1 MKLLFNLVVN
11 DIRKNRIISSI
22 LFAFLMLSAVLLT
35 GGLRIGVTSITS
47 INALS
52 TVAQIPD
59 YIQMHKGDY
68 DEKAIDDFVKNH
80 DYIEAFQ
87 VTKMLNIKN
96 SELYHNGKSF
106 ENSLMDNSFV
116 AQNESFDYLL
126 DMNNEIAI
134 INKGEIGIPI
144 YYAQELGIELG
155 DSIRVEKGSYAK
167 DFKVSTIIR
176 DAQMNSAL
184 TSSKRLLINE
194 ADILELSSNLG
205 EWEYCFEFLLEEGSI
220 ASLETDYI
228 EAKLPSNGVGISGSL
243 ITMLNTFSH
252 GIIII
257 IIMAISMLLI
267 GIAFLCLSYIIRAT
281 LAEQSSI
288 IGEMRAVGFTKKEIK
303 KLYQLKYVIIA
314 IVAGIIGYLGG
325 TFLGDYLSESVIL
338 YYGSA
343 KGNIEL
349 IKWGIPVIG
358 VLIQLVIVTIGCIV
372 IISRNLRKTVLQML
386 KGEDDVK
393 REGHYKLPANGF
405 KYPNISIAFGEL
417 KCKYRQYIVV
427 FLVFIFSSFLILLP
441 MNMKNT
447 INHPSF
453 MSYMGVGES
462 DLRIDIQYTGDLE
475 AKKELLE
482 AHLNNDADI
491 EKYAIYQYGSAQVL
505 NNDGKWDN
513 IRIESGNQA
522 KFPLDYLEGK
532 APVNDNE
539 IALSYLNAKELNKN
553 IGENLTLNYMNKEVE
568 FIVSGIYQDITY
580 GGKTAK
586 AKLEFNEKDLDA
598 YIVYV
603 NLKEEIDIEKKASEL
618 REILID
624 SKVTPVREF
633 IAQTLG
639 GISDTMGIVEI
650 VTIIISLFLSVLIT
664 AMILKLIMAKEQ
676 SAIAIKK
683 AIGFSNDDLRIQL
696 GIRIL
701 AIQIFG
707 IGVGTILANNFGE
720 AIFGLMLSG
729 FGASKIKFL
738 INPIKAYLFCPG
750 IQILA
755 VLIIVTVISRGVSKY
770 HIRNQIIE

>member
-1 MKLLFNLVVN
+1 
-11 DIRKNRIISSI
+11 
-22 LFAFLMLSAVLLT
+22 
-35 GGLRIGVTSITS
+35 
-47 INALS
+47 
-52 TVAQIPD
+52 
-59 YIQMHKGDY
+59 
-68 DEKAIDDFVKNH
+68 
-80 DYIEAFQ
+80 
-87 VTKMLNIKN
+87 
-96 SELYHNGKSF
+96 
-106 ENSLMDNSFV
+106 
-116 AQNESFDYLL
+116 
-126 DMNNEIAI
+126 
-134 INKGEIGIPI
+134 
-144 YYAQELGIELG
+144 
-155 DSIRVEKGSYAK
+155 
-167 DFKVSTIIR
+167 
-176 DAQMNSAL
+176 
-184 TSSKRLLINE
+184 
-194 ADILELSSNLG
+194 
-205 EWEYCFEFLLEEGSI
+205 
-220 ASLETDYI
+220 
-228 EAKLPSNGVGISGSL
+228 
-243 ITMLNTFSH
+243 
-252 GIIII
+252 
-257 IIMAISMLLI
+257 
-267 GIAFLCLSYIIRAT
+267 
-281 LAEQSSI
+281 
-288 IGEMRAVGFTKKEIK
+288 
-303 KLYQLKYVIIA
+303 
-314 IVAGIIGYLGG
+314 
-325 TFLGDYLSESVIL
+325 
-338 YYGSA
+338 
-343 KGNIEL
+343 
-349 IKWGIPVIG
+349 
-358 VLIQLVIVTIGCIV
+358 
-372 IISRNLRKTVLQML
+372 ML

-393 REGHYKLPANGF
+393 REGHYKLPASGF

-417 KCKYRQYIVV
+417 RCKYRQYIVV

-618 REILID
+618 RGILSD

-639 GISDTMGIVEI
+639 GISDTMGIVE
-650 VTIIISLFLSVLIT
+650 VATVIISLFLSVLIT

>member
-96 SELYHNGKSF
+96 SELFHNGKSF

-144 YYAQELGIELG
+144 YYAQERGVELG
-155 DSIRVEKGSYAK
+155 DSIRVEQGSYAK

-194 ADILELSSNLG
+194 ADILELSNNLG
-205 EWEYCFEFLLEEGSI
+205 EWEYCFEFLIEEGSI

-228 EAKLPSNGVGISGSL
+228 EAKLPSNGVGISGNL

-288 IGEMRAVGFTKKEIK
+288 IGEMRAIGFTKKEIK

-349 IKWGIPVIG
+349 IKWAIPVIG
-358 VLIQLVIVTIGCIV
+358 VLIQLVIVTIGCTV

-505 NNDGKWDN
+505 NNDDKWDN
-513 IRIESGNQA
+513 IR
-522 KFPLDYLEGK
+522 
-532 APVNDNE
+532 
-539 IALSYLNAKELNKN
+539 
-553 IGENLTLNYMNKEVE
+553 
-568 FIVSGIYQDITY
+568 IVSGIYQDITY

-603 NLKEEIDIEKKASEL
+603 NLKEEVDIEEKASEL

-639 GISDTMGIVEI
+639 GISDTMSIVE
-650 VTIIISLFLSVLIT
+650 VATVIISLFLSVLIT